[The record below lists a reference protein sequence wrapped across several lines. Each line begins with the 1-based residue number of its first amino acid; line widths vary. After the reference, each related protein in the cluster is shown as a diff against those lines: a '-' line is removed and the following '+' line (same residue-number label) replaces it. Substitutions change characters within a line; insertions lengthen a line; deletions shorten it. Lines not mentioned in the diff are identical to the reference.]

1 MEKNMLAIAIKPT
14 QKMLETKDNGRK
26 GGKGTFPV
34 YRYILFMHIK
44 KKHSYSTTGHN
55 ATPLSWNLNT
65 V

>member
-44 KKHSYSTTGHN
+44 KN
-55 ATPLSWNLNT
+55 IAILLQATMQLSLA
-65 V
+65 VI